1 MRDRTGKMQTQTQV
15 YPSFKTYQQRFVSN
29 FAEFVS
35 GKQFLYKTNLPKDA
49 LVTTF
54 LESFPG
60 TAGDNYTG
68 EGGSG
73 FRQWMNCQCC
83 KSFVG
88 RYGDLIAIENGQKT
102 SIWDFLIEG
111 AYDEAY
117 QNMGQRL
124 SDLVHSAEITNV
136 FVLDDQFGQN
146 PELGTLSNTVLTE
159 DKTGVVTYNHFY
171 GRLSE
176 QVLNA
181 ARKKARQSD
190 ASLRTAGGVRNHYRT
205 AYECFVKGG
214 SEINLQVAKDVLEFH
229 KSGGFSELAN
239 FAAATTAYI
248 EALESYQQALNP
260 EIWLWDFVANKPGLA
275 RFPSTVTG
283 QLLKDLTAASGDPAL
298 ENKAFREFCSR
309 TNPQNYQQKDITLV
323 TPAQVAQAEK
333 TVKELGIEQS
343 LYRKHVVAEDLRLS
357 DLGEWFWINS
367 AIRKSGAFD
376 SIGVFEELKKEVGS
390 SVVDPNKVSGKE
402 VGLAD
407 FLSNHLGS
415 DVEILFTSNLTHRLM
430 SLIGPKHPE
439 APNIVNWD
447 NPITWQYAGGFTDS
461 VIRQRVSEAGGKT
474 DGYAVFS
481 LGWGNLAN
489 NPKPSDDDLDLHML
503 LPGGYHVYHGTKGM
517 PHRETGAVLDVDM
530 NAGGLRDSDK
540 PVENIYLP
548 EESRL
553 LEGTYKLY
561 VKNYAWRMGNT
572 GFVIDVKI
580 GDQTLQLVHDR
591 PVQDDQIV
599 DCLEF
604 TYSRSKGI
612 KIVKSL
618 NNAGLGFRAT
628 SREIWG
634 IQTNNWVPVKLITKS
649 PNRWCGGTFG
659 PEHVFFFLLGCKN
672 EDTNLLGL
680 TQEFLRQDLKTQH
693 SRVFQ
698 LLMNRMRVD
707 DADAENQLSG
717 LGFST
722 AQSGKGE
729 WFFAKVDGKVYKVMV

>member
-1 MRDRTGKMQTQTQV
+1 MQTQTQV
-15 YPSFKTYQQRFVSN
+15 QTYPSFKTYQQHFVAKFS
-29 FAEFVS
+29 EFVA
-35 GKQFLYKTNLPKDA
+35 GKQFLYKTNLFKDA

-73 FRQWMNCQCC
+73 LRQWMNCQCC
-83 KSFVG
+83 KNFVG
-88 RYGDLIAIENGQKT
+88 RYGDLIAIENGQKI

-124 SDLVHSAEITNV
+124 SDLVHSAEITDV
-136 FVLDDQFGQN
+136 FVLDDELN

-190 ASLRTAGGVRNHYRT
+190 ASLRTAGGVRNYYRT

-214 SEINLQVAKDVLEFH
+214 LEINLQVAKDVLEFH

-239 FAAATTAYI
+239 FAAPTTAYI

-260 EIWLWDFVANKPGLA
+260 EIWLWDFVANNPGLA

-283 QLLKDLTAASGDPAL
+283 QLLKDLTAANGDAGL
-298 ENKAFREFCSR
+298 EKKAFREFCSR
-309 TNPQNYQQKDITLV
+309 VSPDSYQRKDITLV

-376 SIGVFEELKKEVGS
+376 SIGVFDDLKKEVGS

-415 DVEILFTSNLTHRLM
+415 EVEILFTGNLSNHLM
-430 SLIGPKHPE
+430 SLIGPKYPE
-439 APNIVNWD
+439 APNIVNWS
-447 NPITWQYAGGFTDS
+447 NSVTWQYAGGFTDS
-461 VIRQRVSEAGGKT
+461 VIRQRVTEAGGKT

-489 NPKPSDDDLDLHML
+489 NSKPSDDDLDLHML
-503 LPGGYHVYHGTKGM
+503 LPGGYHVYHGTRAY
-517 PHRETGAVLDVDM
+517 PHRETGAKLDVDM

-561 VKNYAWRMGNT
+561 VKNYSWKMGNT

-591 PVQDDQIV
+591 PIQDSQIV

-604 TYSRSKGI
+604 TYSRSNGI

-618 NNAGLGFRAT
+618 NNVGLGFST
-628 SREIWG
+628 SSREIWG

-649 PNRWCGGTFG
+649 PNRWCGSEVG

-672 EDTNLLGL
+672 KDTNLLGL

-698 LLMNRMRVD
+698 LLMNRMLVE

-729 WFFAKVDGKVYKVMV
+729 WFFAKADGKVYKVEV